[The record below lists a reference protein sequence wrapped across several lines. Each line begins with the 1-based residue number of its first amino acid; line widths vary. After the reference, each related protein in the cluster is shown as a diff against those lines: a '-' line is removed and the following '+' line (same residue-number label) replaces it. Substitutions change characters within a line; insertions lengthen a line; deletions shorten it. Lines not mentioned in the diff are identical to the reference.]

1 MFSQLRH
8 LVPLEFSLVFL
19 LGDVPSKQFNKI
31 LEIIYSQD
39 KFLVCL
45 ILVFLIIELFSKK
58 SIFFF
63 VVLTILSSTNKES
76 WFRLRM
82 LLLLLLVLIDQSQ
95 LIIPQGCA
103 QMGTTSEV

>member
-19 LGDVPSKQFNKI
+19 LGDVPSKQFNEI

-58 SIFFF
+58 KVIFCCFNYSQQHEQGI
-63 VVLTILSSTNKES
+63 TISAEDAA
-76 WFRLRM
+76 
-82 LLLLLLVLIDQSQ
+82 VAA
-95 LIIPQGCA
+95 GGA
-103 QMGTTSEV
+103 H

>member
-19 LGDVPSKQFNKI
+19 LGTVPSKQFNKI

-45 ILVFLIIELFSKK
+45 ILVFQIIELFSKK
-58 SIFFF
+58 SNFFF
-63 VVLTILSSTNKES
+63 CFNY
-76 WFRLRM
+76 
-82 LLLLLLVLIDQSQ
+82 SQ
-95 LIIPQGCA
+95 QHEQGIMVSAEDAAVAAACA
-103 QMGTTSEV
+103 H

>member
-58 SIFFF
+58 SIFFCCF
-63 VVLTILSSTNKES
+63 NY
-76 WFRLRM
+76 
-82 LLLLLLVLIDQSQ
+82 SQ
-95 LIIPQGCA
+95 QHEQGIMVSA
-103 QMGTTSEV
+103 EDAAVAAAGAH

>member
-58 SIFFF
+58 SIFFCCCF
-63 VVLTILSSTNKES
+63 NY
-76 WFRLRM
+76 
-82 LLLLLLVLIDQSQ
+82 SQ
-95 LIIPQGCA
+95 QHEQGIMVSA
-103 QMGTTSEV
+103 EDAAVAAAGAH

>member
-1 MFSQLRH
+1 MFSQLKH

-19 LGDVPSKQFNKI
+19 LGDVPSKQFNEI

-58 SIFFF
+58 KSNF
-63 VVLTILSSTNKES
+63 
-76 WFRLRM
+76 
-82 LLLLLLVLIDQSQ
+82 LLF
-95 LIIPQGCA
+95 
-103 QMGTTSEV
+103 